1 MEFKELL
8 FFKKTA
14 ELEHMTKAADEL
26 LVAES
31 YLSKKISDLER
42 ELGVTLFNRVGRG
55 INLSLSGKVL
65 YNRVLQITNEINDA
79 VKEVKA
85 TSEKEQMK
93 LMVVTNV
100 SPYMPSLLK
109 SVADNFPEIR
119 ITQLSTT
126 RNEIIKLLQNGDVD
140 FALCS
145 PPIENDDEFET
156 IYLRKEFGV
165 MIFPEGHRFKNRK
178 EISIEELKD
187 ETFVCAAK
195 GYGARELLDFYFSRK
210 GLELNAFIETG
221 DTSSV
226 FKYVENGLGVAAQ
239 AITAVLWDPIFKNS
253 YTHLSDQTGG
263 EVALTWRRNQFL
275 NNAGKAFIDA
285 AKEYFDSLQQF
296 VEEKCQI

>member
-14 ELEHMTKAADEL
+14 ELENMTKAADEL
-26 LVAES
+26 MVAES

-65 YNRVLQITNEINDA
+65 YNRVLRITNEINDA

-85 TSEKEQMK
+85 TSEKQQMK
-93 LMVVTNV
+93 LIVVTNV

-109 SVADNFPEIR
+109 SVAVRFPEIR

-145 PPIENDDEFET
+145 PPIEGSEEFET
-156 IYLRKEFGV
+156 VNLRDEYGV
-165 MIFPEGHRFKNRK
+165 MIFPEGHRFKNRT
-178 EISIEELKD
+178 EISYEEVKS

-195 GYGARELLDFYFSRK
+195 GYGARDLLDYEFSRF
-210 GLELNAFIETG
+210 GIEFNAIIETG
-221 DTSSV
+221 DTASV
-226 FKYVENGLGVAAQ
+226 FKYVENGLGIAAQ
-239 AITAVLWDPIFKNS
+239 AITAVLRDPVFKNS
-253 YTHLSDQTGG
+253 YTHISGRTCGT
-263 EVALTWRRNQFL
+263 VALTWRRNQFL
-275 NNAGKAFIDA
+275 NDAGKAFIDA
-285 AKEYFDSLQQF
+285 AKEYFYSLQQF
-296 VEEKCQI
+296 VEENQIR